1 MLIHSLYPEMNTFLD
16 VGCNSGAISAE
27 LLKLNKNLQVTGM
40 DLSATLVDGEL
51 LKNPRFTFKE
61 LHLTPSTSIPDVDV
75 IHYSAVH
82 HHIVHK
88 QGLINAIHI
97 MGNLVSRCENL
108 VFETGMIA
116 EGSGFEWQQSL
127 KNYFFSDEEHIHF
140 LLSHLAER
148 LSDFKVVDKFRIH
161 LTSRPIIALKTNAL
175 TDSKP
180 SPNSPQNFTAEKFIG
195 RSAKINRLHQD
206 DRYMYYNIEKDVFS
220 KTRTSF
226 HFLAEIEH
234 KIGSQISHEQAV
246 RPSIYGDGALYFK
259 FKEHDFLNLGVIQ
272 NTSNQIK
279 ITWAHQIN
287 SWIEHLQTQT
297 IQLEETPFPIF
308 GTAIFAID
316 LIELS
321 NRNIIIDSLS
331 QKLLFIDFEPFASNN
346 RWRNYF
352 WTAHLMWQLGH
363 LTYAIKYFLQFSQSY
378 IALCFKRPSFQQ
390 RVLDKRPS
398 LITISATITR
408 SLMTK
413 VWAKVNAK

>member
-27 LLKLNKNLQVTGM
+27 LLKLNKNLQITGM
-40 DLSATLVDGEL
+40 DLSATLVDSEL

-61 LHLTPSTSIPDVDV
+61 LHLTQSTSIPDVDV

-88 QGLINAIHI
+88 QGLINATLIL
-97 MGNLVSRCENL
+97 GNLVSHCENL

-148 LSDFKVVDKFRIH
+148 LSDFDVVDNFRIH
-161 LTSRPIIALKTNAL
+161 LTSRPIIALRTKTL
-175 TDSKP
+175 TVRKP
-180 SPNSPQNFTAEKFIG
+180 RPDSPQDCTAEKFIG
-195 RSAKINRLHQD
+195 RSAKLNRLHQD
-206 DRYMYYNIEKDVFS
+206 DRYMYYNIEKEAFS
-220 KTRTSF
+220 KIRTSF

-246 RPSIYGDGALYFK
+246 RPCIYRDGALYFK
-259 FKEHDFLNLGVIQ
+259 FKEHHLLDLEVIK
-272 NTSNQIK
+272 NTSNQVK

-287 SWIEHLQTQT
+287 SWIEYLQTRT

-308 GTAIFAID
+308 GTTICAID
-316 LIELS
+316 LIQLS

-331 QKLLFIDFEPFASNN
+331 QKLLFIDFEPFATNN
-346 RWRNYF
+346 CWRNYF
-352 WTAHLMWQLGH
+352 WMAHLMWQLGH
-363 LTYAIKYFLQFSQSY
+363 LTYAIKYFLKFSHSY

-398 LITISATITR
+398 LITISTTIIR